1 MLKLLKLSTSI
12 VKIVLKTKMC
22 VCVCVCVCE
31 RVHVVDALSF
41 HHQKWQNGVEDMMKS
56 TEFLVFFPV
65 CPPPPC
71 DVQVLHTFLFKASH
85 PRPTPPCVPPAQTG
99 TQALTRPPTHLLP
112 PAHPPAYPPTR
123 LPAYPPPCLHTDIP
137 TYPPGER
144 ERKARKK

>member
-85 PRPTPPCVPPAQTG
+85 PRPTPPPTPQFSLHADVPVSGGVRKEQ
-99 TQALTRPPTHLLP
+99 
-112 PAHPPAYPPTR
+112 
-123 LPAYPPPCLHTDIP
+123 
-137 TYPPGER
+137 GEN
-144 ERKARKK
+144 KDKNKNKKNED